1 MYWSV
6 CGDNRLSLKSGT
18 KQPIAFHFTARR
30 FVDGHFC
37 LWHPVSGYLC
47 GWRGNV
53 SSSAYSYAI
62 LSSDRKVFKPS
73 TVRMFNKLLA
83 LQCYFTGS
91 VSGSQFQDRIHTLQ
105 RLYILDID
113 LICTHVPEA
122 NPSLASTQ
130 NVVHMGNAQASL
142 RVEQS
147 WRMHVPR
154 G

>member
-1 MYWSV
+1 
-6 CGDNRLSLKSGT
+6 
-18 KQPIAFHFTARR
+18 
-30 FVDGHFC
+30 
-37 LWHPVSGYLC
+37 
-47 GWRGNV
+47 
-53 SSSAYSYAI
+53 
-62 LSSDRKVFKPS
+62 
-73 TVRMFNKLLA
+73 MFNKLLA

-113 LICTHVPEA
+113 LICIHVPEA

-147 WRMHVPR
+147 
-154 G
+154 